1 MKVASSLVLDL
12 VVGALDFA
20 SRLIS
25 AWRDTDGSVTAT
37 QIRQAAEAVRLDVLT
52 DSAAEAAAA
61 AAASAVKD
69 D

>member
-1 MKVASSLVLDL
+1 MRVSSSLVLDL
-12 VVGALDFA
+12 IVGALDFA
-20 SRLIS
+20 ARLIA
-25 AWRDTDGSVTAT
+25 AWRDTGGAVTAT

-61 AAASAVKD
+61 ASAVND

>member
-1 MKVASSLVLDL
+1 MKMANALVLDL

-20 SRLIS
+20 VRLVR
-25 AWRDTDGSVTAT
+25 AWRDTGGAVTAT

-52 DSAAEAAAA
+52 DAAAEAA

-69 D
+69 G

>member
-1 MKVASSLVLDL
+1 MLDL

-20 SRLIS
+20 VRLVR
-25 AWRDTDGSVTAT
+25 AWRDTGGAVTAT

-61 AAASAVKD
+61 ASAVKD
-69 D
+69 G

>member
-1 MKVASSLVLDL
+1 MKMANALVLDL

-20 SRLIS
+20 VRLIT
-25 AWRDTDGSVTAT
+25 AWRDTGGAVTAT

-61 AAASAVKD
+61 ASAAKD
-69 D
+69 G